1 MNLERLFSVF
11 RISGSGLSAQR
22 KYLEAT
28 ASNIANIETTE
39 SETGQPYVPR
49 RVTFRETKFSNV
61 FGRLFRTE
69 LTRGGGLTGGNIP
82 GSISVGQSDQKP
94 VGSPV
99 EALELLE
106 QKNPF
111 KTVYEPDNPNAD
123 ENGYVQKPNINLVKE
138 MTNMMIA
145 SRAYEAN
152 VTVMNAAKSMMK
164 KALEI

>member
-1 MNLERLFSVF
+1 MNLERLFSIF

-28 ASNIANIETTE
+28 ASNIANIETME
-39 SETGQPYVPR
+39 AETGRPYVPR
-49 RVTFRETKFSNV
+49 RVRFKESRIGNA
-61 FGRLFRTE
+61 FGRVFRTE
-69 LTRGGGLTGGNIP
+69 MIRLNGLSDGQWSKTIP
-82 GSISVGQSDQKP
+82 IGRDRQKSIGSGVD
-94 VGSPV
+94 
-99 EALELLE
+99 ALELLDD
-106 QKNPF
+106 KNPF

-123 ENGYVQKPNINLVKE
+123 ANGYVQKPNINLVKE

-152 VTVMNAAKSMMK
+152 VTVMNAAKNMMK